1 MKTLILI
8 LFMMTPCCNKDN
20 NFSIKDGDTYIYE
33 YAIKK
38 PGQAYVGF
46 IVLSDSLIV
55 QDICFTINF
64 SDGKIKN
71 VTKAEGIK
79 SNTRKYSKKEN
90 GNVYVGSLLCYTSES
105 FISRRKLITDDIYKM
120 ISPDFLNIT
129 NKERLKMLDS
139 LVK

>member
-8 LFMMTPCCNKDN
+8 LFMTVSYCSKVN
-20 NFSIKDGDTYIYE
+20 NVQVVEGETYIYE

-46 IVLSDSLIV
+46 IILKDSLIV

-64 SDGKIKN
+64 SDGKIKD

-79 SNTRKYSKKEN
+79 SNTCKYSKKEN
-90 GNVYVGSLLCYTSES
+90 GNIYVGSLLCYTSEN
-105 FISRRKLITDDIYKM
+105 FTSRRKLIPDDIYKM
-120 ISPDFLNIT
+120 ISPDFLNMT

>member
-8 LFMMTPCCNKDN
+8 LFMAGSYCNKDN
-20 NFSIKDGDTYIYE
+20 NIQVVEGKTYIYE

-46 IVLSDSLIV
+46 ITLDNSLIV

-64 SDGKIKN
+64 SDGKIKD
-71 VTKAEGIK
+71 VTKAERIK

-90 GNVYVGSLLCYTSES
+90 GNIYIGSLLCYTSEN
-105 FISRRKLITDDIYKM
+105 FTCRNKLISDDIYKM
-120 ISPDFLNIT
+120 ISSDFLNVS
-129 NKERLKMLDS
+129 NKDRLKMLDS
-139 LVK
+139 FVK